1 MIYFAAVVLGVAFV
15 AIASSGCG
23 IGMGTCVSGALNA
36 MSRQP
41 ELYGKFQI
49 VMFIGLA
56 FIESLTIYALV
67 ISFILLGRLPST
79 EEVMEIVK
87 HAPK

>member
-1 MIYFAAVVLGVAFV
+1 MIYFAALVLGVAFV

-23 IGMGTCVSGALNA
+23 IGMGHCVGGALNA
-36 MSRQP
+36 MARQP
-41 ELYGKFQI
+41 DLYGKLQI

-67 ISFILLGRLPST
+67 ISFILLGRLPTT
-79 EEVMEIVK
+79 EEVMEIIK
-87 HAPK
+87 HTAK